1 MNTEQL
7 QKIADQELPR
17 LDGKGYVE
25 GYERGKKAGQKDL
38 ALLALAIIKNQ
49 EERIVNFKDL
59 AYSVSLLRAYFP
71 KLKQELYNE
80 IDAGQSGV
88 AEMIRSD
95 ELQNNILH
103 QIEKANKLLFLEE
116 NA

>member
-1 MNTEQL
+1 MTIKEQIEQL
-7 QKIADQELPR
+7 EEKANREIPEDIDCHHQFDYQR
-17 LDGKGYVE
+17 GE
-25 GYERGKKAGQKDL
+25 GEVAKQ
-38 ALLALAIIKNQ
+38 ALAIIKKQ

-59 AYSVSLLRAYFP
+59 AYSISLLRAYFP